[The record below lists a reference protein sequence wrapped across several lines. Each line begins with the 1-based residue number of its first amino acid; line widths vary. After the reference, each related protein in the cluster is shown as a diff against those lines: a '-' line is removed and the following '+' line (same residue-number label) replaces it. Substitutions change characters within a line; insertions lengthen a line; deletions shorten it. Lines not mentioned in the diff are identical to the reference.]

1 MCNTACLEFGHT
13 HLSAADVQ
21 GKAVLEVGARN
32 VNGSLRSF
40 VEGLS
45 PSLYIGVDVEPGM
58 GVDEVCR
65 AEDVLARFGLSAFD
79 LLIST
84 ELLEHV
90 HDWRTVITS
99 FKSVLRP
106 NGVLLITTRSRGF
119 PYHGYPHDYWRY
131 ELADMKEIFAD
142 FEIEALEPDPS
153 MPGVFVRA
161 RKPAGFTARDLN
173 GIHLQPVVRGKW
185 HFLRRLKALVK
196 AGIRRR

>member
-1 MCNTACLEFGHT
+1 M
-13 HLSAADVQ
+13 SAADAQ

-40 VEGLS
+40 IEGLS
-45 PSLYIGVDVEPGM
+45 PSLYIGVDVEPGI

-65 AEDVLARFGLSAFD
+65 AEEVLGRFGHAAFD

-90 HDWRTVITS
+90 HDWRTVITG
-99 FKSVLRP
+99 FKSVLRA
-106 NGVLLITTRSRGF
+106 NGVLLITTRSHGF

-131 ELADMKEIFAD
+131 ELPDMEEIFAD
-142 FEIEALEPDPS
+142 FAIEALEPDPS

-161 RKPAGFTARDLN
+161 RKPAGFSARDLS
-173 GIHLQPVVRGKW
+173 GIHLQPVAQGRW
-185 HFLRRLKALVK
+185 HLLRHLKALAK
-196 AGIRRR
+196 SRIRRH